1 MRTRVCIRFDPICFF
16 FRLQLEIKIL
26 RTSVFVD
33 PYEEADAQVWILL
46 FVQTV

>member
-1 MRTRVCIRFDPICFF
+1 MYVYALIEYVFF
-16 FRLQLEIKIL
+16 SRLQLEIKIL

-33 PYEEADAQVWILL
+33 PYEEADAQVWIQL